1 MEALV
6 KFCPNLEVLRLLHI
20 PDEDTEKEI
29 SYGEISYGETL
40 SAIRFRNLI
49 SLSLN
54 GIYGPQD
61 GSFLLA
67 VNQLIVHCS

>member
-20 PDEDTEKEI
+20 PDEDMEKELP
-29 SYGEISYGETL
+29 YGETL
-40 SAIRFRNLI
+40 SAIRFRKLI